1 MEEMLYQGKVTWK
14 VIEGGRDKKRAR
26 GQKRARRKPFCFMD
40 QVRYIQKRAAENEPV
55 IARFGKFGELVLFS
69 TESGD
74 AWMLDTED
82 QTANRLAQD
91 GVPRTVYIDET
102 DTNFSV
108 HWQGHYRLDPPV
120 FMYADDTTGRVVSI
134 LGYPDEVF
142 EVLA

>member
-1 MEEMLYQGKVTWK
+1 MEEMLYQGNVARK
-14 VIEGGRDKKRAR
+14 VIEGDRDKKRPR

-40 QVRYIQKRAAENEPV
+40 QVRYIQKRARENEPV
-55 IARFGKFGELVLFS
+55 IGRFGELALFS

-82 QTANRLAQD
+82 QTANRLAHD

-120 FMYADDTTGRVVSI
+120 FVYPDNTTGKVVSI